1 MAFWDYFNKA
11 KRVVGNIYEGGKR
24 VAKVLNTVG
33 KVGYNVGRGIYDYVA
48 DNPFNMANYYSFND
62 QPQRIINPPQAPYR
76 PPPRVLPLP
85 PPSRQNNPPRTRSES
100 ANANALP
107 APPINLN
114 DFYTP
119 PERVSNSSS
128 ITDFLRNAKPRGMT
142 GGGRINALLNNPK
155 SLKSVIGLKD
165 GGLINNRPKIK
176 YVL

>member
-1 MAFWDYFNKA
+1 MAFWDYFNRA
-11 KRVVGNIYEGGKR
+11 KRVVGNIYEGGQR

-33 KVGYNVGRGIYDYVA
+33 KVGYNIGRGIYDYVA
-48 DNPFNMANYYSFND
+48 DNPFNMTNYYSFND

-76 PPPRVLPLP
+76 PPPRVYPLP
-85 PPSRQNNPPRTRSES
+85 PPSRQNNPP
-100 ANANALP
+100 
-107 APPINLN
+107 APPINPS

-119 PERVSNSSS
+119 PERISNSSS
-128 ITDFLRNAKPRGMT
+128 ITDFLRNAKPRGMA

-155 SLKSVIGLKD
+155 SLKTVIGMKD

>member
-1 MAFWDYFNKA
+1 MAFWDYFNRA
-11 KRVVGNIYEGGKR
+11 KRVVGNIYEGGQR

-76 PPPRVLPLP
+76 PPPRVYPLP
-85 PPSRQNNPPRTRSES
+85 PPSRQNNPP
-100 ANANALP
+100 
-107 APPINLN
+107 PINPS

-119 PERVSNSSS
+119 PERISNSS
-128 ITDFLRNAKPRGMT
+128 ITDFLRNAKPRGM
-142 GGGRINALLNNPK
+142 
-155 SLKSVIGLKD
+155 KD